1 MTSTPIRSG
10 STTILSAIPAFT
22 WRSALPLRSAPEFP
36 GEKLAGGVALDPN
49 GGPWVVTGAVEKTVE
64 WAGVYE
70 QRESQVTFLELEI
83 VHNGAIVRGWVH
95 QTVPRSG
102 RALLL
107 LRSLHSPSRAA
118 AISALSADRAAAT
131 AAKAA
136 AAAEEEDSG
145 RYPDLIASLH
155 AKRQEMAREVM
166 LAERVS
172 EAERET
178 ERVEMRRVLA
188 KLREEVATLRR
199 TKVEAL
205 VAHQQAEA
213 AHARTEGHLRE
224 TVRKLTDAHA
234 AIDDVRGQLVESATA
249 HAAHRETSAER
260 AAEHEAGRTA
270 AAERHRS
277 TEAHLESSLAQLA
290 EAKTAI
296 AGVRQPLVDAVAR
309 HAASQEQVAA
319 QGAEIEAL
327 RASLIAET
335 ARAEEAEGRCEEL
348 EERCE
353 ELDFEVASLGEEL
366 ERTAAVAQRAMAQS
380 KNATEIAAAT
390 LAARAQVAAAAT
402 LAETAVARDDGGDA
416 LADDA
421 DDAGA
426 AAATAAA
433 EGAASGEV
441 ILDAAAA
448 NAAVQLNPELAE
460 AQVAASQRALA
471 AQYEELRST
480 IARNKVALADAS
492 VMLDDVSTTG
502 SASSSALALQLGE
515 MTAALVGESTHI

>member
-1 MTSTPIRSG
+1 
-10 STTILSAIPAFT
+10 
-22 WRSALPLRSAPEFP
+22 
-36 GEKLAGGVALDPN
+36 
-49 GGPWVVTGAVEKTVE
+49 VEKTVE

-270 AAERHRS
+270 SPERHRS

-290 EAKTAI
+290 EAKGPGGLEHTAW
-296 AGVRQPLVDAVAR
+296 RD
-309 HAASQEQVAA
+309 HDSTK
-319 QGAEIEAL
+319 
-327 RASLIAET
+327 LIP
-335 ARAEEAEGRCEEL
+335 RGQDIHGHIVVKNHEEL
-348 EERCE
+348 
-353 ELDFEVASLGEEL
+353 VAHLEHCAQLGKIGCPG
-366 ERTAAVAQRAMAQS
+366 AAGTVEHPRAVCHVAMAQVVQDGHGR
-380 KNATEIAAAT
+380 AAQ
-390 LAARAQVAAAAT
+390 LGREREVSHKRGERHRRGGGVARAGCARLPAT
-402 LAETAVARDDGGDA
+402 RHGRRRDVGR
-416 LADDA
+416 
-421 DDAGA
+421 GA
-426 AAATAAA
+426 
-433 EGAASGEV
+433 
-441 ILDAAAA
+441 DAAWRHPA
-448 NAAVQLNPELAE
+448 P
-460 AQVAASQRALA
+460 
-471 AQYEELRST
+471 LRCGHGVT
-480 IARNKVALADAS
+480 P
-492 VMLDDVSTTG
+492 
-502 SASSSALALQLGE
+502 
-515 MTAALVGESTHI
+515 